1 MSVRGR
7 RASEPGRCSKPDPTT
22 ARATLP
28 FLPVTPRA
36 VLCPAEQLAWKGVG
50 PGPPPSSACPSA
62 VTAEG
67 PPSSET
73 SLRCLDPS
81 CPHSWGFPAGCSEA
95 PHQAHACPK
104 DVETGGS
111 QPASQ
116 LTVLVPQAGYP
127 SSCGVACPLPH
138 RWRGARVVWGS
149 ASSGECGLSQPPR
162 LLTGRLQV
170 LTTWG
175 SLPAAPAPACPSIQ
189 PGPGRDGPEVIRH
202 RCSCSRTPE

>member
-1 MSVRGR
+1 MSRDASPCRPGAPVSVRGR

-73 SLRCLDPS
+73 SLRCLDLS

-149 ASSGECGLSQPPR
+149 AGSGVASPEASAGSAS
-162 LLTGRLQV
+162 LLG
-170 LTTWG
+170 
-175 SLPAAPAPACPSIQ
+175 C
-189 PGPGRDGPEVIRH
+189 
-202 RCSCSRTPE
+202 

>member
-1 MSVRGR
+1 MLSSVCENLNGDLCPETLHPAGRERPCPSEVVELQNRGAAQSLTPR
-7 RASEPGRCSKPDPTT
+7 RLAPRCPSCPS
-22 ARATLP
+22 
-28 FLPVTPRA
+28 PRA

-149 ASSGECGLSQPPR
+149 AGSGVASPEASAGSAS
-162 LLTGRLQV
+162 LLG
-170 LTTWG
+170 
-175 SLPAAPAPACPSIQ
+175 C
-189 PGPGRDGPEVIRH
+189 
-202 RCSCSRTPE
+202 